1 MFTSWGCETP
11 RKYTDDEI
19 AAILEALL
27 DEKTYGVVLRSKG
40 IVPAADGGWIHFDYV
55 PGESDVRRG
64 GAQVTGRICVIGSK
78 LNEDAL
84 KELFCLG

>member
-1 MFTSWGCETP
+1 MFTSWGVETP

-19 AAILEALL
+19 SAILEALL
-27 DEKTYGVVLRSKG
+27 DEKRCGVVLRSKG
-40 IVPAADGGWIHFDYV
+40 IGPATDGGWIHFDYV

-64 GAQVTGRICVIGSK
+64 GAQVTGRICVIGSN

-84 KELFCLG
+84 KELFRIA

>member
-1 MFTSWGCETP
+1 MFTSWGAETP
-11 RKYTDDEI
+11 RKYTDEEI
-19 AAILEALL
+19 SAILEALL
-27 DEKTYGVVLRSKG
+27 DEHKYGVVLRSKG
-40 IVPAADGGWIHFDYV
+40 IVPAADGGWVHFDYV

-84 KELFCLG
+84 KELFRLG

>member
-1 MFTSWGCETP
+1 MFTSWGTETP
-11 RKYTDDEI
+11 RKYTDAEI

-27 DEKTYGVVLRSKG
+27 DEKKYGVVLRSKG

-64 GAQVTGRICVIGSK
+64 GAQVTGRICVIGSN

-84 KELFCLG
+84 KELFQIA

>member
-1 MFTSWGCETP
+1 MFTSWGVETP
-11 RKYTDDEI
+11 RKYTDEEI
-19 AAILEALL
+19 SAILEALL
-27 DEKTYGVVLRSKG
+27 DEKKYGVVLRSKG

-84 KELFCLG
+84 KELFQIA

>member
-1 MFTSWGCETP
+1 MFTSWGAETP
-11 RKYTDDEI
+11 RKYTDDEV

-27 DEKTYGVVLRSKG
+27 DEKKYGVVLRSKG

-64 GAQVTGRICVIGSK
+64 GAQVTGRICVIGSQ

-84 KELFCLG
+84 KELFQIA

>member
-11 RKYTDDEI
+11 RKYTDEEI
-19 AAILEALL
+19 ASILEALL
-27 DEKTYGVVLRSKG
+27 DEKKYGVVLRSKR

-64 GAQVTGRICVIGSK
+64 GAQVTGRICVIGSQ

-84 KELFCLG
+84 KELFQIA